1 MKFGK
6 YEAKKR
12 EGTYND
18 IVGISQW
25 VIGFKNGYEASII
38 TGAFAKGNVNFP
50 YEVAV
55 IKNGHVCY
63 DTPITHDVIG
73 YLTADEVGEIL
84 AKIEALPDA

>member
-18 IVGISQW
+18 IVGISRW

-38 TGAFAKGNVNFP
+38 TGKYTYTDKEHP
-50 YEVAV
+50 YELAV
-55 IKNGHVCY
+55 LKNGELCY
-63 DTPITHDVIG
+63 DTPITNDVIG
-73 YLTADEVGEIL
+73 YLTEDEVGEIL
-84 AKIEALPDA
+84 EKIEALPKA

>member
-12 EGTYND
+12 EDTYND
-18 IVGISQW
+18 IVGLSQW

-38 TGAFAKGNVNFP
+38 TGEFTYTDKEHP
-50 YEVAV
+50 YELAV
-55 IKNGHVCY
+55 LKNGELCY

-73 YLTADEVGEIL
+73 HLTADEAGEIL
-84 AKIEALPDA
+84 AKIEALPKA

>member
-6 YEAKKR
+6 YEAEEIENNIYGRGWQIK
-12 EGTYND
+12 
-18 IVGISQW
+18 
-25 VIGFKNGYEASII
+25 FKNGYKGGII
-38 TGAFAKGNVNFP
+38 TGTFAKGNVNFP

-84 AKIEALPDA
+84 EKIEALPKA

>member
-38 TGAFAKGNVNFP
+38 SGKYAYTDSEHP
-50 YEVAV
+50 YELAV
-55 IKNGHVCY
+55 LKDGELCY
-63 DTPITHDVIG
+63 DTPITDDVIG
-73 YLTADEVGEIL
+73 HLTADEVGEIL
-84 AKIEALPDA
+84 ARIEALPKV

>member
-38 TGAFAKGNVNFP
+38 TGALVKGNVNFP
-50 YEVAV
+50 YELAV
-55 IKNGHVCY
+55 LKDGHICC

-73 YLTADEVGEIL
+73 YLTADEVGQIL
-84 AKIEALPDA
+84 AKIEALPKA